1 MYYYCVKTNKSFL
14 DNNEMAE
21 SIEKLCFQPKDL
33 FEAVDF
39 TDLGVVE
46 GEKEAIPHLIEGETY
61 SLQGVSCD
69 GFDMKEKV
77 YKVIKIVNDF
87 YDVPINSVIVK
98 QIKGDM
104 GKIYTLSKNDCL
116 HHNIEYE
123 EGLQIFPKSLPWVRV
138 KEKESVPFDPYNLGT
153 TPLSEIDNTIRYIVL
168 KLKGFKDY
176 TDGYILTPSEH
187 LVKENDFI
195 NSLRI
200 TPTNPIIY
208 GNGTV
213 IQENIKL
220 RTKIVYPKTKT
231 FNHGNFITSDN
242 EIYVLITLVKR
253 LPKESNPSSINRYI
267 GEFFGIE
274 KKYLENINPNNLFNI
289 AWNELGAYTI
299 DEYEALK
306 AKRKKA
312 EEEKIRRIEEKRKR
326 KIAEEEKRQ
335 IEKQLHT
342 EEAVRRMKS
351 IDFSI
356 PPMPEVPKLKFS
368 DRIIPSFEAID
379 EILNPYFK
387 DIDGILDNYDRKFG
401 QLVQVLN
408 KI

>member
-1 MYYYCVKTNKSFL
+1 MYYYRVKSFL

-21 SIEKLCFQPKDL
+21 NIEKLCFQPKDL

-46 GEKEAIPHLIEGETY
+46 WEKEAIPPLIEGETY

-123 EGLQIFPKSLPWVRV
+123 EGLQIFPKNLPWVRV
-138 KEKESVPFDPYNLGT
+138 KESVPFDPYNLGT

-253 LPKESNPSSINRYI
+253 LPKESNPSSIDEYI

-387 DIDGILDNYDRKFG
+387 DIDGVLDNYDRKFG
-401 QLVQVLN
+401 QLVQALN

>member
-1 MYYYCVKTNKSFL
+1 MYYYRVKSFL

-21 SIEKLCFQPKDL
+21 NIEKLCFQPKDL

-46 GEKEAIPHLIEGETY
+46 GKKEAIPPLIEGETY

-138 KEKESVPFDPYNLGT
+138 KESVPFDPYNLGT

-187 LVKENDFI
+187 KVKENDFI
-195 NSLRI
+195 NSLRK

-253 LPKESNPSSINRYI
+253 LPKENNPSSIDSYI
-267 GEFFGIE
+267 GELFGIE

-387 DIDGILDNYDRKFG
+387 DIDGVLDNYDRKFG
-401 QLVQVLN
+401 QLVQALN

>member
-1 MYYYCVKTNKSFL
+1 MYLYYYKDKTNKSFL
-14 DNNEMAE
+14 DDNKMAE
-21 SIEKLCFQPKDL
+21 NIEKLCFQPKDL

-138 KEKESVPFDPYNLGT
+138 KESVPFDPYNLGT

-253 LPKESNPSSINRYI
+253 LPSSINKYI

-387 DIDGILDNYDRKFG
+387 DIDGVLDNYDRKFG

>member
-1 MYYYCVKTNKSFL
+1 MYYYRVKSFL

-21 SIEKLCFQPKDL
+21 NIEKLCFQPKDL

-46 GEKEAIPHLIEGETY
+46 WEKEAIPPLIEGETY

-138 KEKESVPFDPYNLGT
+138 KESVPFDPYNLGT

-253 LPKESNPSSINRYI
+253 LPKESNPSSIDEYI

-306 AKRKKA
+306 AKRKRA

-387 DIDGILDNYDRKFG
+387 DIDGVLDNYDRKFG
-401 QLVQVLN
+401 QLVQALN

>member
-1 MYYYCVKTNKSFL
+1 MYYYRVKSFL

-21 SIEKLCFQPKDL
+21 NIEKLCFQPKDL

-46 GEKEAIPHLIEGETY
+46 WEKEAIPPLIEGETY

-138 KEKESVPFDPYNLGT
+138 KESVPFDPYNLGT

-200 TPTNPIIY
+200 TPTNHIIY

-253 LPKESNPSSINRYI
+253 LPKESNPSSIDEYI

-306 AKRKKA
+306 AKRKRA

-387 DIDGILDNYDRKFG
+387 DIDGVLDNYDRKFG
-401 QLVQVLN
+401 QLVQALN